1 MVHTVNTTIDTV
13 VITPVVLIEGPSI
26 EALRTAAV
34 ESESTVY
41 GARRKYAAGINGLAG
56 DVAWYREGVALP
68 KVVELEKKEYY
79 KALKA
84 IGYSNPSNAWRMV
97 KEYAKEN
104 ALEFGLFGE
113 VAKEVGEGEVDAE
126 STTRE
131 ARSITLRMIEEL
143 TVLHKACVKSN
154 ESGSQDYT
162 DKVKNAHGFIVDALK
177 AMGVDI
183 GI

>member
-1 MVHTVNTTIDTV
+1 
-13 VITPVVLIEGPSI
+13 
-26 EALRTAAV
+26 
-34 ESESTVY
+34 
-41 GARRKYAAGINGLAG
+41 
-56 DVAWYREGVALP
+56 
-68 KVVELEKKEYY
+68 
-79 KALKA
+79 
-84 IGYSNPSNAWRMV
+84 MV